1 MINIVDYKR
10 VKDKPSKIK
19 HQKARKSVM
28 HTTETTELLIDVSKS
43 SRQTPATKLQ

>member
-10 VKDKPSKIK
+10 LKDKPSKTK

-28 HTTETTELLIDVSKS
+28 YTTENTELLIDVNKS
-43 SRQTPATKLQ
+43 SRQTPDTKLQ